1 MHIVVRYIY
10 CSIYYLLLVVSIVV
24 VTTHSLAQ
32 TWATKINSKQHLRAV
47 TLFLDE
53 EIVKVATKTEERETK
68 NTAERFWRFVIIISF
83 STKL

>member
-1 MHIVVRYIY
+1 MYYI
-10 CSIYYLLLVVSIVV
+10 LLVASIVV

-47 TLFLDE
+47 NLFLDE
-53 EIVKVATKTEERETK
+53 EIVKVTTKTQERERETK